1 MEKNI
6 DIKEE
11 NYTMKHKTCFLDKCP
26 KLRYFFDWIFK
37 IIFMVFNFIVIPILF
52 VLTFLILLYII
63 QNIIQKFP
71 LDYKKTISS
80 IISAV
85 FSLVIVPVL
94 LYYFKTLD
102 ERKYLIFEKNWDVFE
117 ELSGIL
123 MEIHRNLQNKGDDK
137 IKLLIKFIQTHE
149 AKIVMLFP
157 DSLNEAIAKLI
168 SECDPNKK
176 NDIINKIFYT
186 NNCIKEIRKIAGKG
200 FYSYIPNY
208 LTKNITKK
216 MEEKQK

>member
-6 DIKEE
+6 DIREE

-63 QNIIQKFP
+63 QKFP

-102 ERKYLIFEKNWDVFE
+102 KRKYLIFEKNWDVFE

-149 AKIVMLFP
+149 AKIVMFFP
-157 DSLNEAIAKLI
+157 DSLNEVIAKLI

-176 NDIINKIFYT
+176 MI
-186 NNCIKEIRKIAGKG
+186 
-200 FYSYIPNY
+200 
-208 LTKNITKK
+208 
-216 MEEKQK
+216 